1 MGKLQDFTAK
11 IFGGRGQSAPKNE
24 MVMSRGVVGSELYT
38 LLTGDSSS
46 GIAVT
51 EKSALSTSA
60 VYASVGLIG
69 GAVASLPFHLYKRT
83 SDGRERHDSDLWWLF
98 NESPS
103 GAWTS
108 ASAWQYTMQSILLKG
123 DSFWII
129 KRATRYSPIIE
140 GFEPV
145 HPDKVT
151 VQRVDGR
158 NQYIVKQDDGT
169 QKGFDQDDV
178 LHFTGLGFDGLRSI
192 TPISYA
198 LRYAAGTTSAADQHA
213 ASFFKGGA
221 KPDHAIEVPEGVKM
235 TEDQREQL
243 KEMWGKQRAN
253 YVNSGGTPV
262 LTGGMK
268 VTPLTL
274 NAKDAQLLET
284 RQFGV
289 EEIARIFGVPPHM
302 IGKTDASTSWGSGIE
317 QMSIGFARYTLRRH
331 LDVIQQEINRKVWP
345 RSRMFFG
352 EFSMDA
358 LMDGDSK
365 AQAEY
370 FSKALGG
377 PGTQG
382 WMTVNEVR
390 KLKNLK
396 PLDGQDELV
405 QSGAAAAEAGAAK
418 QDQQAQQTQ
427 QALHDLSHR
436 MEAMASKPAEQ
447 PVINVA
453 PVINV
458 DNKMPDQPAP
468 VVNTT
473 VNVPEQQAPVVNNT
487 VNVPESVINVEA
499 IMPEQVVN
507 IEAVMPA
514 QPAPTVNLAPAIVN
528 VTPEVNVNL
537 PARKTETTIERDRN
551 GNIVRATQHEED
563 AS

>member
-1 MGKLQDFTAK
+1 MGKLTDFAAK
-11 IFGGRGQSAPKNE
+11 FFGGRGQSAPQNE
-24 MVMSRGVVGSELYT
+24 MVTSQGVVGSELYS
-38 LLTGDSSS
+38 LLTGDTSS
-46 GIAVT
+46 GIVVT
-51 EKSALSTSA
+51 EKSAMSTSA

-69 GAVASLPFHLYKRT
+69 GAIASLPFHIYKRT
-83 SDGRERHDSDLWWLF
+83 ADGRERYDTDLWWMF

-108 ASAWQYTMQSILLKG
+108 ASAWAYTMQSILLKG

-129 KRATRYSPIIE
+129 KRISRYSPLID

-145 HPDKVT
+145 HPDKVV
-151 VQRVDGR
+151 VQRIDGR
-158 NQYIVKQDDGT
+158 NVYTIKMDDGSE
-169 QKGFDQDDV
+169 KSFDQDDV
-178 LHFTGLGFDGLRSI
+178 LHFAGLGFDGLRSL

-198 LRYAAGTTSAADQHA
+198 LRYAAGTTAAADQHA

-221 KPDHAIEVPEGVKM
+221 KPDHAIEVPAEVKI
-235 TEDQREQL
+235 TEAQREQL
-243 KEMWGKQRAN
+243 KEMWGKQRATYLN
-253 YVNSGGTPV
+253 NGGTPV

-317 QMSIGFARYTLRRH
+317 QMSIGFVRYTLRRH

-345 RSRMFFG
+345 RSRLFFG
-352 EFSMDA
+352 EFNTDA

-405 QSGAAAAEAGAAK
+405 QSGAAAAAAGAA
-418 QDQQAQQTQ
+418 QQGQQQTQ

-436 MEAMASKPAEQ
+436 MEALASKPAEQ

-458 DNKMPDQPAP
+458 DNKLPEQPAP
-468 VVNTT
+468 VVNIE
-473 VNVPEQQAPVVNNT
+473 VDVPEQQAPVVNNT
-487 VNVPESVINVEA
+487 VNVPESVINFEA
-499 IMPEQVVN
+499 VMPEQVVN
-507 IEAVMPA
+507 IEAVMPEQA
-514 QPAPTVNLAPAIVN
+514 APTVNLAPAIVN

-537 PARKTETTIERDRN
+537 PARKSETVIERDRQ

-563 AS
+563 A